1 VTREFHH
8 KIVDRQ
14 SKIANRQS
22 KIAMSRRPII
32 LFLLALTLLC
42 ALIFG
47 VSFGIPALAN
57 RKYGPPNPALRPL
70 DRFEYSFRL
79 LWYGGLLT
87 QPLHP
92 GSAEQPFTIQTG
104 EGVPSI
110 AIRLEE
116 VGLIRSAPAFRA
128 YLIYT
133 GLDTSVQAG
142 DYMLSPALSIVD
154 IARELQD
161 ATPEQITFVILPGWR
176 MEEIAASLS
185 TSGLEITPDEFLAAA
200 RSAPPG
206 LDFLPASASTEG
218 FLYPDT
224 YIFPRET
231 TAEALVDEFLRNFS
245 LHLTSD
251 IREGFA
257 RQGLDVY
264 QAVTLASIVQ
274 REAVVAEERPQIA
287 SVFYNRLRLGMK
299 LDTDPTVQFAL
310 GFDAHHGTW
319 WTNPLSAADLQFDSP
334 YNTYIYTGL
343 PPGPIASPSLS
354 ALRAVAFPAETP
366 YYFFRARCDNSGLH
380 VFAIT
385 FEEHLQNGCQ

>member
-1 VTREFHH
+1 
-8 KIVDRQ
+8 
-14 SKIANRQS
+14 
-22 KIAMSRRPII
+22 MSRRLI
-32 LFLLALTLLC
+32 LLLLALACLS
-42 ALIFG
+42 ALVFG
-47 VSFGIPALAN
+47 VLLGIPALAN
-57 RKYGPPNPALRPL
+57 RQYGPPSPALGPL
-70 DRFEYSFRL
+70 DRFEVSFRL
-79 LWYGGLLT
+79 LWYGGMLT
-87 QPLHP
+87 QPLNP
-92 GSAEQPFTIQTG
+92 GGVEQPFTIEPG

-116 VGLIRSAPAFRA
+116 VGLIRSTSAFQS

-185 TSGLEITPDEFLAAA
+185 TSGLEITPEEFLAAA
-200 RSAPPG
+200 RSAPHS
-206 LDFLPASASTEG
+206 LDYLPASVSTEG

-224 YIFPRET
+224 YIIPRET

-245 LHLTSD
+245 LHLTTD
-251 IREGFA
+251 MREGFA
-257 RQGLDVY
+257 RQSLDVY

-287 SVFYNRLRLGMK
+287 SVFYNRLRSGMK
-299 LDTDPTVQFAL
+299 LDTDPTVQYAL
-310 GFDAHHGTW
+310 GFNSLHGTW
-319 WTNPLSAADLQFDSP
+319 WTNPLSAADLQIDSP

-366 YYFFRARCDNSGLH
+366 YYFFRARCDDSGLH
-380 VFAIT
+380 DFSVT

>member
-1 VTREFHH
+1 
-8 KIVDRQ
+8 
-14 SKIANRQS
+14 
-22 KIAMSRRPII
+22 MSRRLITF
-32 LFLLALTLLC
+32 LFTLILLC
-42 ALIFG
+42 LLTVGILL
-47 VSFGIPALAN
+47 GIPALTN
-57 RKYGPPNPALRPL
+57 RQYGPPSPALGPL
-70 DRFEYSFRL
+70 DQFEFAARL
-79 LWYGGLLT
+79 LWFGGQLT
-87 QPLHP
+87 QPLDRN
-92 GSAEQPFTIQTG
+92 GAEQPFTIEPG

-116 VGLIRSAPAFRA
+116 VGLIRSEAAFRA

-133 GLDTSVQAG
+133 GLDTSIQAG
-142 DYMLSPALSIVD
+142 DYLLSSALSIVD

-185 TSGLEITPDEFLAAA
+185 TSGMNITPEAFLAVAH
-200 RSAPPG
+200 SAPPG

-224 YIFPRET
+224 YILPRET
-231 TAEALVDEFLRNFS
+231 TAEALVQEFLRNFS
-245 LHLTSD
+245 LHLTVD

-257 RQGLDVY
+257 RQDFDIF

-274 REAVVAEERPQIA
+274 REAVVVDEQPHIA
-287 SVFYNRLRLGMK
+287 SVFINRLNAGMK
-299 LDTDPTVQFAL
+299 LDTDPSVQYAL
-310 GFDAHHGTW
+310 GYNTLQGTW

-343 PPGPIASPSLS
+343 PPGPIANPSLS

-366 YYFFRARCDNSGLH
+366 YYFFRARCDGSGLH
-380 VFAIT
+380 NFAVT